1 MLHTR
6 STRIN
11 RSHPPP
17 PMKSRGPNA
26 TATKQK
32 LDESFTETGHEKTTD
47 ISEGTV
53 GGESWVA
60 CHLVH

>member
-1 MLHTR
+1 MLHTH

-17 PMKSRGPNA
+17 PPPMKSRGSNA
-26 TATKQK
+26 TATQQK
-32 LDESFTETGHEKTTD
+32 LDESFTKTGQKKTTD

-53 GGESWVA
+53 GGES
-60 CHLVH
+60 